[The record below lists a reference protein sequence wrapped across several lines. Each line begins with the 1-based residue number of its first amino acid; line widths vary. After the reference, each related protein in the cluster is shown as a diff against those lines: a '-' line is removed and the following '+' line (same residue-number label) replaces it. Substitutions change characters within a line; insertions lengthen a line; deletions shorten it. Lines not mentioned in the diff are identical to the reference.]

1 MRLNF
6 KMGNCLRAVAL
17 MTLGMLFLASCK
29 SPKDANASEQ
39 GAVASEELVQALD
52 SLSQTSFD
60 SYYSK
65 IATSYKDSSRSISF
79 KTSSWM
85 VADSAAYFLIKFANF
100 PVASALISPDSLT
113 ILDRRSKCYQKSS
126 LELLS
131 ERFGTEL
138 SLDNVQDILLG
149 IPTNF
154 DKEKTYYQN
163 EENSLT
169 LCTHGLKDI
178 EQVKLENSDDIITY
192 YTLNESLN
200 ELSGMT
206 LVSFKDTTEI
216 NLVYKEREV
225 IDGFNSPSL
234 ATVRI
239 TTPRMDMNVEL
250 NYTKVRVNQSEKIQF
265 VIPESYGE
273 CK

>member
-1 MRLNF
+1 MLLSNKIKRYI
-6 KMGNCLRAVAL
+6 RTVAFITVA
-17 MTLGMLFLASCK
+17 TLVFTSCK
-29 SPKDANASEQ
+29 STEELESNEQ
-39 GAVASEELVQALD
+39 GEVAREELVLTLD

-65 IATSYKDSSRSISF
+65 IATSYKDSTRSLSF
-79 KTSSWM
+79 KTSAWM
-85 VADSAAYFLIKFANF
+85 ISDSAAYFLIKFANF
-100 PVASALISPDSLT
+100 PVASALMEQDSVT
-113 ILDRRSKCYQKSS
+113 VLDRRSKCYRNAS
-126 LELLS
+126 LDLLS
-131 ERFGTEL
+131 EQFGTEL
-138 SLDNVQDILLG
+138 SLTNLQDILLG

-163 EENSLT
+163 KENSLS

-178 EQVKLENSDDIITY
+178 EQIKLENSDEIITY

-200 ELSGMT
+200 ELQGMT

-216 NLVYKEREV
+216 NLEYNEREIV
-225 IDGFNSPSL
+225 DGFNSPKKVI
-234 ATVRI
+234 VRI
-239 TTPRMDMNVEL
+239 TSPRQAMTVEL
-250 NYTKVRVNQSEKIQF
+250 DYTKTRVNQNEEIQF

>member
-1 MRLNF
+1 MRLSF
-6 KMGNCLRAVAL
+6 KIGIV
-17 MTLGMLFLASCK
+17 TLGMLVLVSCK
-29 SPKDANASEQ
+29 STKDAETSEQ
-39 GAVASEELVQALD
+39 GEVASEELVSALD

-65 IATSYKDSSRSISF
+65 LATSYKDSSRSVSF
-79 KTSSWM
+79 KTSTWM
-85 VADSAAYFLIKFANF
+85 IADSAANFLIKYANF
-100 PVASALISPDSLT
+100 PVASALVTNDSVT
-113 ILDRRSKCYQKSS
+113 VVDRRAKCYQFAS

-131 ERFGTEL
+131 EQFGTEL
-138 SLDNVQDILLG
+138 TLENLQDILLG

-163 EENSLT
+163 EENSLS

-178 EQVKLENSDDIITY
+178 EQVQLENSDEIITY
-192 YTLNESLN
+192 YTLNESLT
-200 ELSGMT
+200 ELERMT

-216 NLVYKEREV
+216 NILYNEREV
-225 IDGFNSPSL
+225 VDGFNSPKL
-234 ATVRI
+234 VTVRI
-239 TTPRMDMNVEL
+239 SSPKQDVTVEL
-250 NYTKVRVNQSEKIQF
+250 NYTRIRANKSEEIQF